1 MSFYEYYE
9 ATDHTH
15 TNITW
20 TGQPNAGRTAVIQ
33 GTKQVH
39 VTRPNGQTW
48 LMATTDVAT
57 GAVLQQDTYSQFDAY
72 ERPSV
77 VTHLDGSTE
86 STVYSCCG
94 VESTTDRDGVT
105 TSYGYDAMKR
115 PVSVTRLGITTWTQ
129 YDAMGH
135 VLKTWRTGTDNSTV
149 VLSQLGYDTAGRLVA
164 ETNAL
169 GGVTQYSETVDPSTM
184 GRVRTTIYPDGG
196 TRIENYYRDG
206 KLKSVTGAASHG
218 TRYERT
224 SDGMY
229 PMDKEVKLNL
239 DGTDSGEWVGNI
251 TDGVGRNIG
260 TRYSDSSLSQTFY
273 NNKGLLEREVDP
285 DGVTTLYAY
294 NDKGELA
301 YTAQDINGNQ
311 QIDFAGTD
319 RVSAS
324 LSDIYNDSGTFVRRT
339 RSYAWNT
346 MGVNQ
351 SNLVSESKA
360 TLDGRR
366 SWQTV
371 FKNSTSG
378 LTNWSATA
386 WTTNGYRYVTNGAPD
401 GSTSLATYY
410 MGRLT
415 STVRKDGLG
424 TILSSTTYT
433 YDSHGRQASVVDA
446 RSGATTYAYNAAD
459 LMASVT
465 TPAPSFAAGPQTTR
479 TWYNKMLQATNV
491 VQPDGSSVFTEYYL
505 TGELKR
511 NYGSRTYP
519 VDYTYDYA
527 GRMKTMTTWK
537 DFESSYGAAV
547 TTWDYDS
554 VRGWLSGKR
563 YNDDSGPLYTY
574 TLGGRL
580 KTRTWA
586 RGVVTTY
593 TYGFDDWDYDSIHG
607 DLLSVEYSN
616 DPLMTPAVAYTYDRA
631 GRQSTVT
638 QDATVVTFG
647 YSTTGGLL
655 TETYSG
661 GPLNGL
667 SITNGYDHL
676 LRRTNL
682 TLRSGSAVLSATAYS
697 YDMASRLSSV
707 SQPSTLNFQPVTATY
722 SYLANTPL
730 VSQILFTN
738 NGARRMTTTRTYDL
752 ANRLL
757 KIESFNAQPSTL
769 SSFNYDYNAANQRTL
784 RREADGSYWRYE
796 YDSLG
801 QVISG
806 KKYWSD
812 GTPVPG
818 QQFEYAF
825 DDIGNRTGT
834 KTGGDANGAN
844 LRNAGYSANLLNQY
858 TSRTV
863 PGVVDVMGVGF
874 ATNTVTVNSQATYRK
889 GEYFRKEVSVGNS
902 STPVWQSI
910 TVSAAGQTNI
920 VGNVLV
926 PRANESFCHDSDGN
940 LLSDSLWTNTWNSE
954 NRLVEV
960 ESAVTVPG
968 QARMREEWTHLPDGR
983 WIQRIV
989 STNSG
994 GVYYPA
1000 YTNRFVWD
1008 RQVLL
1013 AILDHTNG
1021 VVASFMRGSDLS
1033 GSIQGAGGVGGVL
1046 AVNFGLSTL
1055 NTQPSTPS
1063 QPSTHMVSYDGNGNV
1078 VALHN
1083 AADGSE
1089 SAAYEYGPFSEPI
1102 RVTGPAASLMPLRF
1116 STMYEDNVTGDRKY
1130 LFRDYTPSTG
1140 RWKSR
1145 DPIEGPNLFAL
1156 TANDALTSVDFLGL
1170 SALETIVKK
1179 LKDERDLFVGVSS
1192 VEKTSFTYAVK
1203 LFYAMRFLIGA
1214 RYGKLEEHVAAKWM
1228 RDENKM
1234 VLDGDLMSP
1243 GTLVHEMTHAYNDL
1257 VAGLSDY
1264 SDFRKDEGMGYAMQ
1278 SFEELARTLVN
1289 GEVSLRSHPC
1299 DYDRAKQIWQAL
1311 WKNYGVIPS
1320 VAWGTGAAWGQFQ
1333 VGMADLENIRNAF
1346 GVHLSCREIAD
1357 AFNSILASTDCCLR
1371 VKCSGPDTGYDI
1383 GPGAVIV
1390 PIFE

>member
-1 MSFYEYYE
+1 
-9 ATDHTH
+9 
-15 TNITW
+15 
-20 TGQPNAGRTAVIQ
+20 
-33 GTKQVH
+33 
-39 VTRPNGQTW
+39 
-48 LMATTDVAT
+48 
-57 GAVLQQDTYSQFDAY
+57 
-72 ERPSV
+72 
-77 VTHLDGSTE
+77 
-86 STVYSCCG
+86 
-94 VESTTDRDGVT
+94 
-105 TSYGYDAMKR
+105 
-115 PVSVTRLGITTWTQ
+115 
-129 YDAMGH
+129 
-135 VLKTWRTGTDNSTV
+135 
-149 VLSQLGYDTAGRLVA
+149 
-164 ETNAL
+164 
-169 GGVTQYSETVDPSTM
+169 
-184 GRVRTTIYPDGG
+184 
-196 TRIENYYRDG
+196 
-206 KLKSVTGAASHG
+206 
-218 TRYERT
+218 
-224 SDGMY
+224 
-229 PMDKEVKLNL
+229 
-239 DGTDSGEWVGNI
+239 
-251 TDGVGRNIG
+251 
-260 TRYSDSSLSQTFY
+260 
-273 NNKGLLEREVDP
+273 
-285 DGVTTLYAY
+285 
-294 NDKGELA
+294 
-301 YTAQDINGNQ
+301 
-311 QIDFAGTD
+311 
-319 RVSAS
+319 
-324 LSDIYNDSGTFVRRT
+324 
-339 RSYAWNT
+339 
-346 MGVNQ
+346 
-351 SNLVSESKA
+351 
-360 TLDGRR
+360 
-366 SWQTV
+366 
-371 FKNSTSG
+371 
-378 LTNWSATA
+378 
-386 WTTNGYRYVTNGAPD
+386 
-401 GSTSLATYY
+401 
-410 MGRLT
+410 
-415 STVRKDGLG
+415 
-424 TILSSTTYT
+424 
-433 YDSHGRQASVVDA
+433 
-446 RSGATTYAYNAAD
+446 
-459 LMASVT
+459 
-465 TPAPSFAAGPQTTR
+465 
-479 TWYNKMLQATNV
+479 
-491 VQPDGSSVFTEYYL
+491 
-505 TGELKR
+505 
-511 NYGSRTYP
+511 
-519 VDYTYDYA
+519 
-527 GRMKTMTTWK
+527 MKTMTTWK